1 MPTRSFSICSLEIVK
16 IIFEELKYLSI
27 TACFGLA
34 STFDSNMF
42 FFIASLVK
50 TTRRP
55 TVIFDFTNEV
65 SLTLFEELVDFTH
78 TFALRCHGH
87 SSRKLTLI
95 ERVYLSRT
103 ERLVLFSCYKF
114 DDMSH
119 NHTYQCTTITY
130 IETLNT
136 KQDYT
141 VLHRAPPPKPLVR
154 EDERHERNVLME

>member
-1 MPTRSFSICSLEIVK
+1 MR
-16 IIFEELKYLSI
+16 
-27 TACFGLA
+27 
-34 STFDSNMF
+34 STFIFSCTPTPTPLQIYPLLKSIHSKNRHLI
-42 FFIASLVK
+42 IATS
-50 TTRRP
+50 TRRP